1 MKYVITYR
9 YYETYNEK
17 LIIDAKDINEVK
29 EKYNKLY
36 QSKELDNQIK
46 ANFLE
51 ESRIDRVQDIEVEKC
66 QP

>member
-9 YYETYNEK
+9 YYETYTEK

-46 ANFLE
+46 ANFFTG
-51 ESRIDRVQDIEVEKC
+51 I
-66 QP
+66 

>member
-17 LIIDAKDINEVK
+17 LIVKAKDIDEVK
-29 EKYNKLY
+29 EIYNKMY
-36 QSKELDNQIK
+36 QSKDLDDVK
-46 ANFLE
+46 GNFLE
-51 ESRIDRVQDIEVEKC
+51 DSRIDRVQDIEIEKC

>member
-9 YYETYNEK
+9 YYETYTEK

-51 ESRIDRVQDIEVEKC
+51 ESRIDRVQDIEEEKC

>member
-17 LIIDAKDINEVK
+17 LIVEAKDINEVK
-29 EKYNKLY
+29 EIYNKMY
-36 QSKELDNQIK
+36 QSKDLDDVK
-46 ANFLE
+46 GNFLE
-51 ESRIDRVQDIEVEKC
+51 DSRIDRVQDIEIEKC

>member
-17 LIIDAKDINEVK
+17 LIVDAKDINEVK
-29 EKYNKLY
+29 EIYNKMY
-36 QSKELDNQIK
+36 QSKDLDDVK
-46 ANFLE
+46 GNFLE
-51 ESRIDRVQDIEVEKC
+51 DSRIDRVQDIEIEKC